1 MYPGEPPV
9 KESRRETSAGTP
21 LESQTQDMAASDKHI
36 AIWSVSNVGR
46 ITSLVLSVIFRGRWG
61 AWFVVV
67 RRWIRSGS
75 AASARAW
82 PILHCA
88 TLEYDVTQKEQRWF
102 DLDGLVDIFACC
114 DIVLQ
119 DRAGHPQNTKMHQ
132 AQGLPTVGGGTES
145 FWHADLHEL
154 DDYRSTEQLPEQS
167 DIVIIGAGYAG
178 VATAYHLLEAG
189 SKASITLLEARG
201 GCSGATGRNGGHLR
215 PDLYGHI
222 PTHIDRQGLEAG
234 VEIAEF
240 EAAHVTAIKNVVAK
254 ENIDCDLVITRST
267 DVWCNQDAAEKA
279 KASYDKMVAY
289 GLKHMDDVHFVMGK
303 DAEGV
308 SILHADIEALTC
320 TD

>member
-1 MYPGEPPV
+1 ME
-9 KESRRETSAGTP
+9 
-21 LESQTQDMAASDKHI
+21 
-36 AIWSVSNVGR
+36 
-46 ITSLVLSVIFRGRWG
+46 
-61 AWFVVV
+61 
-67 RRWIRSGS
+67 
-75 AASARAW
+75 
-82 PILHCA
+82 
-88 TLEYDVTQKEQRWF
+88 
-102 DLDGLVDIFACC
+102 LDGLVGIFACR
-114 DIVLQ
+114 DIIVLRS
-119 DRAGHPQNTKMHQ
+119 RAEHRQSTKMHQ

-145 FWHADLHEL
+145 FWRADLHEL
-154 DDYRSTEQLPEQS
+154 DGHRSTEQLPDQS

-189 SKASITLLEARG
+189 SKASITLVEARG

-222 PTHIDRQGLEAG
+222 PTHIDRHGLKAG

-279 KASYDKMVAY
+279 KATYDKMVAY

-308 SILHADIEALTC
+308 SILRADIEALTYPE
-320 TD
+320 